1 MTHRECPPGVATVRA
16 PRSPAGRGT
25 RLKTERARVR
35 VPPGAPSAA
44 TLTEG
49 APTPRGAMA
58 PAMSDQPPVPPGA
71 LPPGAPPATY
81 PSGPP
86 LAPPASPVPAGALR
100 PAPGWVTAPPRLP
113 PPRRAVPTWV
123 LAVAIIAALALV
135 GGVLAAVTGDD
146 ADDVGADRAAR
157 ERDDD
162 PGGTGDDPGSAG
174 DDPGGDPGGG
184 SGPSTSVPGTDPGD
198 DPGSGSGSGPVDEAE
213 LDEVV
218 ADIEAFVEA
227 ERGLSFLEPVDVQL
241 VDDATFDARVLRD
254 FDEGIDDLVT
264 YGHVLEAVG
273 LLEPGTDVVEALR
286 RLLGSQVL
294 GLYDQESNELFV
306 LGTELTPNV
315 RISLAH
321 ELAHALEDQHF
332 ELHRPELADAMDES
346 AGGFRVLT
354 EGSATVIGDA
364 YRASFS
370 DAEQEEALAE
380 ELANSDFGDL
390 LSIPPVLYQDLA
402 LPYLVGPPL
411 IQALLDDGGQARL
424 DAAFAAPPTTSEQ
437 LLDPDRYLAREPAV
451 DVAAPP
457 ADGAVVDEGVVG
469 AIGVATL
476 LDSTSLLL
484 PGAGLD
490 PAVDGWGG
498 DHYVAWDDLDGD
510 GTCLRADLVGDTDDD
525 TDELYEALDAWSDGV
540 GDGGADGIDVEVTVE
555 LLDLDTGGGVVR
567 LTSCS

>member
-1 MTHRECPPGVATVRA
+1 MPTA
-16 PRSPAGRGT
+16 RS
-25 RLKTERARVR
+25 L
-35 VPPGAPSAA
+35 
-44 TLTEG
+44 
-49 APTPRGAMA
+49 
-58 PAMSDQPPVPPGA
+58 
-71 LPPGAPPATY
+71 
-81 PSGPP
+81 
-86 LAPPASPVPAGALR
+86 
-100 PAPGWVTAPPRLP
+100 
-113 PPRRAVPTWV
+113 
-123 LAVAIIAALALV
+123 
-135 GGVLAAVTGDD
+135 
-146 ADDVGADRAAR
+146 
-157 ERDDD
+157 
-162 PGGTGDDPGSAG
+162 
-174 DDPGGDPGGG
+174 
-184 SGPSTSVPGTDPGD
+184 
-198 DPGSGSGSGPVDEAE
+198 
-213 LDEVV
+213 
-218 ADIEAFVEA
+218 
-227 ERGLSFLEPVDVQL
+227 
-241 VDDATFDARVLRD
+241 
-254 FDEGIDDLVT
+254 
-264 YGHVLEAVG
+264 
-273 LLEPGTDVVEALR
+273 
-286 RLLGSQVL
+286 
-294 GLYDQESNELFV
+294 
-306 LGTELTPNV
+306 
-315 RISLAH
+315 
-321 ELAHALEDQHF
+321 
-332 ELHRPELADAMDES
+332 
-346 AGGFRVLT
+346 
-354 EGSATVIGDA
+354 
-364 YRASFS
+364 S

-457 ADGAVVDEGVVG
+457 ADGPVVDEGVVG